1 MSAACIGCDRET
13 GGTMDDFASDFS
25 KETASWLEDRFES
38 GPQIQ
43 CELGSLIAAASDWTE
58 DEMEMDD
65 FVCGLVESG
74 QIALEIG

>member
-13 GGTMDDFASDFS
+13 GGTMEDFASDFS

-38 GPQIQ
+38 GPQIE

-74 QIALEIG
+74 QIALQIG